1 MSRSS
6 KGFADFFPTAPSVLQ
21 QKRSKPPLSRKRP
34 RSPSGDESTLS
45 QISPAHPISPL
56 RGGEGRP
63 STNGACNGH
72 LWTDQRSII
81 PDETE
86 TAHGD
91 LLNGVGSASS
101 TSTSSSL
108 FSTKNNQQG
117 TAVKNGSA
125 NLTPMTHVES
135 SPPHSS
141 LASPEWKNVR
151 GRTTSSRDPSN
162 LAAARAAMFEAQ
174 DSVTP
179 GAALPVVRKQAHPG
193 KGESRGIRVVYD
205 PELDNTLTSKERKNR
220 KVQEAPFGIY
230 VGLSMDQVGTLK
242 LTEWMIRTERVR
254 QLIPGSESHIIRRA
268 QLVTEKHVCDCRHTN
283 SIRTLLTR
291 TPSVQGRPKGLS

>member
-21 QKRSKPPLSRKRP
+21 QKRSKPPQSRKRP
-34 RSPSGDESTLS
+34 SSPSGNEPTLS
-45 QISPAHPISPL
+45 QTSSPHPISSM

-63 STNGACNGH
+63 STNGNCNGH
-72 LWTDQRSII
+72 LWTDPRSTLT
-81 PDETE
+81 DETD

-108 FSTKNNQQG
+108 FSTKYNQG

-125 NLTPMTHVES
+125 SLTPMTHVES

-141 LASPEWKNVR
+141 LASPEWKNFR

-162 LAAARAAMFEAQ
+162 LAAPRGAISEAR
-174 DSVTP
+174 DLLTP
-179 GAALPVVRKQAHPG
+179 TAGLPVVCQQARPG
-193 KGESRGIRVVYD
+193 KGEPRGIRVVYD
-205 PELDNTLTSKERKNR
+205 PELDNTLTSKERKSR
-220 KVQEAPFGIY
+220 KVQEAPLGIY
-230 VGLSMDQVGTLK
+230 VGLSVGPSRNSKTNRMD
-242 LTEWMIRTERVR
+242 
-254 QLIPGSESHIIRRA
+254 
-268 QLVTEKHVCDCRHTN
+268 D
-283 SIRTLLTR
+283 
-291 TPSVQGRPKGLS
+291 